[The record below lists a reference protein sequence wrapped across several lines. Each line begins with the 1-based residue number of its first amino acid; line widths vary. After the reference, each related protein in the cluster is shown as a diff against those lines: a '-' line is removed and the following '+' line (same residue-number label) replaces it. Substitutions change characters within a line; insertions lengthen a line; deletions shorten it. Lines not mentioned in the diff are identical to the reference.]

1 MAKLDF
7 AISLSFCYFIMFK
20 IRITHQEGLIGSVLG
35 AGFLNLLI
43 GAIALILDIILEIP
57 PLPISKVV
65 AFFIFLA
72 LMAVYAIWL
81 IWSSLVLISAKKKNR
96 LAKTGPYSLTRH
108 PMYFGI
114 VLLVNPALAILLGSW
129 SLIEACL
136 IFYFVW
142 KYFARK
148 EEKQLIETFGSEYK
162 EYSEKVGCFFP
173 KIC

>member
-1 MAKLDF
+1 
-7 AISLSFCYFIMFK
+7 MFK
-20 IRITHQEGLIGSVLG
+20 FRITHQEGLFGSILG

-43 GAIALILDIILEIP
+43 GAIALILDILLEIP
-57 PLPISKVV
+57 PLPINKTM

-72 LMAVYAIWL
+72 LMIIYAASL
-81 IWSSLVLISAKKKNR
+81 IWSSLVLISAKKKNA
-96 LAKTGPYSLTRH
+96 LAKTGPYALTRH
-108 PMYFGI
+108 PMYLGI

-129 SLIEACL
+129 SLLEACL

-162 EYSEKVGCFFP
+162 EYSKKVGCFFP
-173 KIC
+173 RTC